1 MPQLVAALVG
11 KPIVP
16 LKLPSHS
23 KSCHKLGRV
32 IVVIEK
38 GILDVSGVLQNESPR
53 LLASADSA
61 GFVLDNVVVKE
72 TSFVKL
78 FDLSC

>member
-1 MPQLVAALVG
+1 
-11 KPIVP
+11 
-16 LKLPSHS
+16 
-23 KSCHKLGRV
+23 
-32 IVVIEK
+32 VVIEK